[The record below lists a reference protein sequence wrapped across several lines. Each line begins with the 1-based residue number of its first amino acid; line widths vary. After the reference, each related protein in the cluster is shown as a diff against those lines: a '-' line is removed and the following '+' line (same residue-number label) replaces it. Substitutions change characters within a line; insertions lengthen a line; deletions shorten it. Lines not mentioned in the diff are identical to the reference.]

1 MTRSGSSS
9 LGLAGGVLA
18 SLLAVGLTAPPA
30 AADPGTGRLRTID
43 CGAAGTLTVELGP
56 AQFLTTTSAAIHV
69 VGTNQVLVPER
80 VVIVLPDGSMRVT
93 LDKQAGSA
101 GAREQV
107 TCSYTDPA
115 GRVVTI
121 TGVLSR

>member
-1 MTRSGSSS
+1 
-9 LGLAGGVLA
+9 
-18 SLLAVGLTAPPA
+18 
-30 AADPGTGRLRTID
+30 LRTID

-80 VVIVLPDGSMRVT
+80 VVVVFPDGSTRVT

-101 GAREQV
+101 GGREQV

-115 GRVVTI
+115 GRFVTI